1 MEFEKIRSVVRLAEY
16 AVVDRPPLWVK
27 EDGLRALSEEL
38 LVGPWLVMSGFGII
52 WKRLLWIF
60 LLTFVFVTGLCLL
73 ETAFDPVMVLAAL
86 SLSVVSV
93 YFGLPTRTVL
103 AGVTAKSIGKLAVAI
118 EGFVK
123 DKAELERLSSG
134 VQLVKTQTT
143 ERMARFNV
151 FFGILWGALFWLV
164 TARVLSPAISPDTL
178 KASIFPAIAAAIS
191 FTGLFVV
198 AAGHAV
204 AVRVAYQTLDFALLE
219 VKGRLASAPPAHQTH
234 GSLD

>member
-60 LLTFVFVTGLCLL
+60 VLTLIFVIGLFLL

-86 SLSVVSV
+86 ALSVVSV

-103 AGVTAKSIGKLAVAI
+103 AGVTARSIGMLAGAI
-118 EGFVK
+118 EEFVK
-123 DKAELERLSSG
+123 DQAELERLSSG

-143 ERMARFNV
+143 ERMARFNWFV
-151 FFGILWGALFWLV
+151 GILWGALFWLV

-178 KASIFPAIAAAIS
+178 KASIFPAIAATIS
-191 FTGLFVV
+191 FAGLFVV
-198 AAGHAV
+198 AAGYAA
-204 AVRVAYQTLDFALLE
+204 AVRVAYQILDFALLE
-219 VKGRLASAPPAHQTH
+219 VKGRLAH
-234 GSLD
+234 GALDH

>member
-1 MEFEKIRSVVRLAEY
+1 MEFEKIQSVVRLAEY
-16 AVVDRPPLWVK
+16 VVVDRPPLRVR

-60 LLTFVFVTGLCLL
+60 LLTLIFVTGLFLL
-73 ETAFDPVMVLAAL
+73 ETDFDPVMVLAAL
-86 SLSVVSV
+86 ALSATSV

-103 AGVTAKSIGKLAVAI
+103 AGVTSTSIGKLAGAI
-118 EGFVK
+118 EEFVK
-123 DKAELERLSSG
+123 DRAELERLSAG

-151 FFGILWGALFWLV
+151 FFGILWGAFFWLV

-178 KASIFPAIAAAIS
+178 RASIFPAIAAAIS
-191 FTGLFVV
+191 LIWLLVV
-198 AAGHAV
+198 AAGYAA

-219 VKGRLASAPPAHQTH
+219 VKGKLANGTPAHQTH